1 MTSELPELPEGTAG
15 RGDAGDS
22 LSGRV
27 ALVTGAGRGIGR
39 AIAEA
44 LVDAGAQVEL
54 CDLDGAAAEDA
65 AAALASRHPGAEA
78 RVTGSRVDVAASAD
92 VRAWVDASA
101 GRRGRIDILVNN
113 AGVQLNR
120 AVVDLSDDDWRRVL
134 GVNLDGAFFASREVG
149 RWMRSEGRGAIVNI
163 ASIAERFGMP
173 RRVPYGVTK
182 AGVSALTRGLAA
194 EWAADGIRVNALAP
208 GYVETDLV
216 RDAFDAGHIDRAEI
230 VAKIPM
236 GRLATPRSIAN
247 VALFLASDA
256 AEYVTGQT
264 LFVDGGYAIAK

>member
-1 MTSELPELPEGTAG
+1 MSSQLPGWTAE
-15 RGDAGDS
+15 RADAGTP
-22 LSGRV
+22 LRGRV
-27 ALVTGAGRGIGR
+27 ALITGAGRGIGR

-44 LVDAGAQVEL
+44 LAEAGAQVEL
-54 CDLDGAAAEDA
+54 CDLDGAAADDA
-65 AAALASRHPGAEA
+65 ATALASSYPNAEA
-78 RVTGSRVDVAASAD
+78 RATGSRVDVADSAD
-92 VRAWVDASA
+92 VRAWVDASV
-101 GRRGRIDILVNN
+101 GRRGRVDILVNN

-120 AVVDLSDDDWRRVL
+120 AVADLSDDDWHRVL
-134 GVNLDGAFFASREVG
+134 GVNLDGAFFASREAG
-149 RWMRSEGRGAIVNI
+149 RWMRSQGGGAIVNI

-182 AGVSALTRGLAA
+182 AGISALTRGLAT
-194 EWAADGIRVNALAP
+194 EWASDGIRVNALAP

-216 RDAFDAGHIDRAEI
+216 RDAFDAGHIDRTEI

-264 LFVDGGYAIAK
+264 IFVDGGYAISK